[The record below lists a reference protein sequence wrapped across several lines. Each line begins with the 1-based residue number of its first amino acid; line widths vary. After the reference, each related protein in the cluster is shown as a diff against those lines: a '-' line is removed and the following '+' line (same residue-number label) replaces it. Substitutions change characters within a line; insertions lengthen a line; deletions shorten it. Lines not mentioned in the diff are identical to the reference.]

1 MRKILSAALA
11 LLLVLSSF
19 TGTVLFEHVHAEA
32 AEAISYKDATL
43 FELKTLTSA
52 DSETVKNFGKP
63 VDGFE
68 LTDGWCDTIMCQYA
82 DSGTM
87 AAFLAAIKNPGS
99 KLVIEYEGEADI
111 SLVLQVYENYTWEGF
126 STGTVADVDGTV
138 KSKTFDCK
146 AMIAALE
153 AKTYEQ
159 DGQTLNCKIDRLM
172 NFNVGGKGN
181 TLRSVKVVG
190 DVGPYELVLD
200 IDKRYVDNGET
211 LADGYEITDW
221 NPSIITGYMSNG
233 FIDTFKEAIQKENA
247 VIAVT
252 YTAGESAQTLRLYMQ
267 QGPLEGGT
275 SYPGAEY
282 NEALNIALDNGKN
295 LAIFSCAG
303 LIEKY
308 TSTTHGDDPTVTLS
322 VDKLHNFAVGGTGN
336 TIYGVQV
343 LVPTASTEP
352 DPVTDFEAFDLNLCI
367 GGWTY
372 DHTISIDH
380 YGKYKIDLELDTPKT
395 GYNWI
400 ILKCAESGTENAP
413 LKKTSL
419 NDGDSIKTT
428 SFVVNG
434 TPSTFKEG
442 KDTTTVTAEKTVEL
456 QYYFSYNQ
464 GVQLL
469 TEKPADPMN
478 SITIEFE
485 VIKGSATE
493 DDPEPTPSD
502 VEPVKVSDTVLV
514 EGVTAKA
521 FSLGD
526 PVTFGDTITLIMSGT
541 AADGVTLRGF
551 LGSQNDGSSQATAE
565 SFASGRFEDIT
576 VEQTSVDKG
585 VKQDDVKYFVFKAV
599 GGGPLD
605 VTFDSIYVYRCTKA
619 EFEAWHKENP
629 DFTTVVK
636 HEVDPNV
643 EPELVAKDVTVDGS
657 ELTVSLDPVVKEG
670 ETVTLIITG
679 NAAADIRGY
688 LGDGAGNG
696 ASTNTS
702 IQFATKGE
710 FEKARLEQ
718 TANKESNQLVIKG
731 SHYVDNAWESLAGTT
746 IDYIYIYRGSN
757 VDCKAWLEAHPD
769 FPESSEEAKCDHVG
783 TERTYKVNEEDP
795 TKHDV
800 TCAKCGELIESVEH
814 TYENGACTLC
824 EYKHDHTGEE
834 LKYTDNEDGTHK
846 VEYTVCKLVKEAEDC
861 TYDATTGKCTK
872 CGAAKPAEEEEC
884 DHVGTERTYQ
894 VNEKDATKHDVI
906 CAKCKTVIETVA
918 HTYEDGVCTACEAK
932 HDHTDE
938 KITYV
943 DKKDGT
949 HSATY
954 ADCGLVE
961 TAKHTYKDGVCTL
974 CESEH
979 DHADE
984 KITYVDKKD
993 GTHTA
998 TYADCGLVETAKHT
1012 YKDGVCTLC
1021 ESKHDHADEKV
1032 SYVDNKDGTHKA
1044 TYADCGLTVEEKCTY
1059 DEKTGKCVCG
1069 AEKKV
1074 EVSTECK
1081 EEHKGWTIVDVSSY
1095 KDMDGNFYIDLPKTG
1110 KTGDLMSIHIIG
1122 TVTGTD
1128 APRIFIANN
1137 GEWDNNFTGSYDHR
1151 LTVTDG
1157 VINYSA
1163 DSFVLTAPKSGGDVA
1178 SRIAFRDVKG
1188 LTITHLA
1195 YLFVD
1200 PTEEDPDAPTVPE
1213 CTQDHEG
1220 WKIVD
1225 VTTYKNKSGEFNIP
1239 ITGNVKA
1246 GDTLTVHIIGYATT
1260 AGRFYVANDEG
1271 SDHDLSGGR
1280 ANVIDEKVKL
1290 DANGVFDYT
1299 TEPFTL
1305 YAPKNGSIVATR
1317 FIFKDSKALTI
1328 THFAY
1333 LVEHPESEP
1342 KGYEEDETL
1351 TNATVEAEDDSVV
1364 ITPDGELKTEGLLVT
1379 FDGEG
1384 APAAGKVTVTLA
1396 GGTTVKFDYE
1406 KVDALSVE
1414 KFAPDR
1420 VENGVI
1426 TFNAVWGD
1434 CPGLWIGDNSTVTGY
1449 DSLQLKIDSV
1459 SDYSQFQIAYTDG
1472 SDNTVQGFANAGTY
1486 NIAIDPTKTIK
1497 QVFVQSSA
1505 AGGTVAISNI
1515 LLRKAPV
1522 EEATK
1527 IEVSFKAGKKYVEV
1541 PTDKNKTIT
1550 SVVVSY
1556 EGAEA
1561 ADIASVKISSGKKTE
1576 DVSSKI
1582 TLNGNAIRLGEDHH
1596 GFLYMGHI
1604 ITLPHTFG
1612 DDNVCTI
1619 CGYKR
1624 IVIEPTSKQIE
1635 TEVKINDD
1643 TVNKLDKE
1651 VTVADGTATCSDDQF
1666 SILLPRA
1673 YSIGDEV
1680 KIHIKGSS
1688 DGDFRIW
1695 AADGGTT
1702 MSPEPL
1708 WKASENGFTSGNF
1721 DLEITLKIG
1730 DKDNSGKE
1738 TANAVLFK
1746 GPAYGVK
1753 LNNFKLT
1760 YFAYYVEE
1768 EGDYKTSSDALYSLT
1783 TTGGQNFE
1791 NKNLAGGLALETND
1805 GRTRLATSWVGEGKV
1820 YDAMVNAFKANPEA
1834 VIKITYTGTITA
1846 FGIESENAGIL
1857 DVANEVTEG
1866 QKYTVM
1872 TVKVAD
1878 VLDTCKDAIA
1888 DSSWRNI
1895 YVVAEDGA
1903 VLYGFEVVP
1912 A

>member
-68 LTDGWCDTIMCQYA
+68 LTNGWCDTIMCQYA

-126 STGTVADVDGTV
+126 STGTVADVDGTI

-159 DGQTLNCKIDRLM
+159 DGQTLNCKIDRLL
-172 NFNVGGKGN
+172 NFSVGGKGN

-200 IDKRYVDNGET
+200 IDKRYVTDGET

-267 QGPLEGGT
+267 QGPLEGGE

-295 LAIFSCAG
+295 VAIFSCAG

-322 VDKLHNFAVGGTGN
+322 VDKLHNFAIGGTGN

-343 LVPTASTEP
+343 LAPSSTTEP
-352 DPVTDFEAFDLNLCI
+352 
-367 GGWTY
+367 
-372 DHTISIDH
+372 
-380 YGKYKIDLELDTPKT
+380 
-395 GYNWI
+395 
-400 ILKCAESGTENAP
+400 AP
-413 LKKTSL
+413 
-419 NDGDSIKTT
+419 
-428 SFVVNG
+428 
-434 TPSTFKEG
+434 E
-442 KDTTTVTAEKTVEL
+442 
-456 QYYFSYNQ
+456 
-464 GVQLL
+464 
-469 TEKPADPMN
+469 
-478 SITIEFE
+478 
-485 VIKGSATE
+485 
-493 DDPEPTPSD
+493 EPD
-502 VEPVKVSDTVLV
+502 
-514 EGVTAKA
+514 
-521 FSLGD
+521 
-526 PVTFGDTITLIMSGT
+526 
-541 AADGVTLRGF
+541 
-551 LGSQNDGSSQATAE
+551 
-565 SFASGRFEDIT
+565 
-576 VEQTSVDKG
+576 
-585 VKQDDVKYFVFKAV
+585 
-599 GGGPLD
+599 
-605 VTFDSIYVYRCTKA
+605 
-619 EFEAWHKENP
+619 
-629 DFTTVVK
+629 
-636 HEVDPNV
+636 
-643 EPELVAKDVTVDGS
+643 
-657 ELTVSLDPVVKEG
+657 
-670 ETVTLIITG
+670 
-679 NAAADIRGY
+679 
-688 LGDGAGNG
+688 
-696 ASTNTS
+696 TNTS
-702 IQFATKGE
+702 ILLDIGPNVWALSKSEAIDISKSGTYTLKATAGTMDGNSDDTFIGLKSDKEDKSTELPDGTTITLKSVKLGDTAVTVTKGE
-710 FEKARLEQ
+710 ETYTVKDGKLDFVLKLIAFDTNTNIFEGTLPSEFTTVEVTFVVNNPDDPLEPEVHEHTFDETKWEHDDTTHWHEC
-718 TANKESNQLVIKG
+718 TAKDCDKSEGYKTEPEEHTLD
-731 SHYVDNAWESLAGTT
+731 YV
-746 IDYIYIYRGSN
+746 
-757 VDCKAWLEAHPD
+757 
-769 FPESSEEAKCDHVG
+769 
-783 TERTYKVNEEDP
+783 VNEKDA

-800 TCAKCGELIESVEH
+800 TCTVCGAVIETVAH
-814 TYENGACTLC
+814 TYKDGVCTLC
-824 EYKHDHTGEE
+824 KAEHDHTGEE
-834 LKYTDNEDGTHK
+834 IKYTDNENGTHK

-884 DHVGTERTYQ
+884 DHVGTERTYK

-906 CAKCKTVIETVA
+906 CAKCKTLIETVP
-918 HTYEDGVCTACEAK
+918 HTYENGVCTACEAK
-932 HDHTDE
+932 HDHT
-938 KITYV
+938 
-943 DKKDGT
+943 
-949 HSATY
+949 
-954 ADCGLVE
+954 
-961 TAKHTYKDGVCTL
+961 
-974 CESEH
+974 
-979 DHADE
+979 DE

-1021 ESKHDHADEKV
+1021 ESEHDHADEKV

-1128 APRIFIANN
+1128 APRIFIANS

-1163 DSFVLTAPKSGGDVA
+1163 ESFVLTAPKAGGDVA

-1305 YAPKNGSIVATR
+1305 YAPKSGSIVATR

-1342 KGYEEDETL
+1342 KGYEEDEAL

>member
-1 MRKILSAALA
+1 MRKILSMLLA
-11 LLLVLSSF
+11 LTMILS
-19 TGTVLFEHVHAEA
+19 LFSSINVFA
-32 AEAISYKDATL
+32 AEASAGPDGVLVTLIKDGKSVAGGDFSGPKIGWGTKIIDNTSAEWADFVKAVNNKDAKFVLKYTVTGEVANEEYGWWNILQVDTPKGGFGHITIANYSGEAAKFVDTL
-43 FELKTLTSA
+43 DGKVMSNQWSLLHIGEHVVTYSTA
-52 DSETVKNFGKP
+52 DFANLLATHECTTKDEKEPDNPDKNFTHVAG
-63 VDGFE
+63 
-68 LTDGWCDTIMCQYA
+68 DTAVEKITALFSQSGLA
-82 DSGTM
+82 DTLSV
-87 AAFLAAIKNPGS
+87 S
-99 KLVIEYEGEADI
+99 VSSLVIEGP
-111 SLVLQVYENYTWEGF
+111 S
-126 STGTVADVDGTV
+126 GT
-138 KSKTFDCK
+138 
-146 AMIAALE
+146 
-153 AKTYEQ
+153 
-159 DGQTLNCKIDRLM
+159 
-172 NFNVGGKGN
+172 
-181 TLRSVKVVG
+181 
-190 DVGPYELVLD
+190 
-200 IDKRYVDNGET
+200 
-211 LADGYEITDW
+211 
-221 NPSIITGYMSNG
+221 
-233 FIDTFKEAIQKENA
+233 
-247 VIAVT
+247 
-252 YTAGESAQTLRLYMQ
+252 
-267 QGPLEGGT
+267 
-275 SYPGAEY
+275 
-282 NEALNIALDNGKN
+282 
-295 LAIFSCAG
+295 
-303 LIEKY
+303 
-308 TSTTHGDDPTVTLS
+308 
-322 VDKLHNFAVGGTGN
+322 
-336 TIYGVQV
+336 
-343 LVPTASTEP
+343 TEP
-352 DPVTDFEAFDLNLCI
+352 ED
-367 GGWTY
+367 
-372 DHTISIDH
+372 
-380 YGKYKIDLELDTPKT
+380 
-395 GYNWI
+395 
-400 ILKCAESGTENAP
+400 
-413 LKKTSL
+413 
-419 NDGDSIKTT
+419 
-428 SFVVNG
+428 
-434 TPSTFKEG
+434 
-442 KDTTTVTAEKTVEL
+442 
-456 QYYFSYNQ
+456 
-464 GVQLL
+464 
-469 TEKPADPMN
+469 KPD
-478 SITIEFE
+478 
-485 VIKGSATE
+485 
-493 DDPEPTPSD
+493 
-502 VEPVKVSDTVLV
+502 
-514 EGVTAKA
+514 
-521 FSLGD
+521 
-526 PVTFGDTITLIMSGT
+526 
-541 AADGVTLRGF
+541 
-551 LGSQNDGSSQATAE
+551 
-565 SFASGRFEDIT
+565 
-576 VEQTSVDKG
+576 
-585 VKQDDVKYFVFKAV
+585 
-599 GGGPLD
+599 
-605 VTFDSIYVYRCTKA
+605 
-619 EFEAWHKENP
+619 
-629 DFTTVVK
+629 
-636 HEVDPNV
+636 
-643 EPELVAKDVTVDGS
+643 
-657 ELTVSLDPVVKEG
+657 
-670 ETVTLIITG
+670 
-679 NAAADIRGY
+679 
-688 LGDGAGNG
+688 
-696 ASTNTS
+696 TNTS
-702 IQFATKGE
+702 ILLDIGPNVYALSKSEAIDISKSGTYTLKATAGTMDGNSDDTFIGLKSDKEDKSTELPDGTTITLKSVKLGDTAVTVTKGE
-710 FEKARLEQ
+710 ETYTVKDGKLDFVLKLIASDTNTNIFEGTLPSEFTTVEVTFVVNNPDDPLEPEVHEHTFDETKWEHDDTTHWHEC
-718 TANKESNQLVIKG
+718 TAEDCDKSEGYKTEPEKHTLDYVVNKE
-731 SHYVDNAWESLAGTT
+731 DA
-746 IDYIYIYRGSN
+746 
-757 VDCKAWLEAHPD
+757 
-769 FPESSEEAKCDHVG
+769 
-783 TERTYKVNEEDP
+783 

-800 TCAKCGELIESVEH
+800 TCTVCGAVIETVAH
-814 TYENGACTLC
+814 TYEDGACTLC
-824 EYKHDHTGEE
+824 KAEHDHTGEE
-834 LKYTDNEDGTHK
+834 IKYTDNENGTHK

-884 DHVGTERTYQ
+884 DHVGTERTYK

-906 CAKCKTVIETVA
+906 CAKCKTVIESVP

-932 HDHTDE
+932 HDHADE
-938 KITYV
+938 KVTYV
-943 DKKDGT
+943 DNKDGT
-949 HSATY
+949 H
-954 ADCGLVE
+954 
-961 TAKHTYKDGVCTL
+961 K
-974 CESEH
+974 
-979 DHADE
+979 
-984 KITYVDKKD
+984 
-993 GTHTA
+993 A

-1074 EVSTECK
+1074 EVSTECT

-1305 YAPKNGSIVATR
+1305 YAPKSGSIVATR

-1561 ADIASVKISSGKKTE
+1561 ADIASVKLSSGKKTE

-1624 IVIEPTSKQIE
+1624 IVIEPTSKLIE

-1643 TVNKLDKE
+1643 TVNKLDKV
-1651 VTVADGTATCSDDQF
+1651 VTVADGTAACSDDQF

-1708 WKASENGFTSGNF
+1708 WKANENGFTSGNF
-1721 DLEITLKIG
+1721 DLEITLTIG

-1746 GPAYGVK
+1746 GPSYGVK
-1753 LNNFKLT
+1753 LSNFKLT

-1768 EGDYKTSSDALYSLT
+1768 EGDYKTSSNALYSLT

-1791 NKNLAGGLALETND
+1791 NKNLAGGLELETND

>member
-352 DPVTDFEAFDLNLCI
+352 DPE
-367 GGWTY
+367 
-372 DHTISIDH
+372 
-380 YGKYKIDLELDTPKT
+380 
-395 GYNWI
+395 
-400 ILKCAESGTENAP
+400 
-413 LKKTSL
+413 
-419 NDGDSIKTT
+419 
-428 SFVVNG
+428 
-434 TPSTFKEG
+434 
-442 KDTTTVTAEKTVEL
+442 
-456 QYYFSYNQ
+456 
-464 GVQLL
+464 
-469 TEKPADPMN
+469 
-478 SITIEFE
+478 
-485 VIKGSATE
+485 
-493 DDPEPTPSD
+493 EPD
-502 VEPVKVSDTVLV
+502 
-514 EGVTAKA
+514 
-521 FSLGD
+521 
-526 PVTFGDTITLIMSGT
+526 
-541 AADGVTLRGF
+541 
-551 LGSQNDGSSQATAE
+551 
-565 SFASGRFEDIT
+565 
-576 VEQTSVDKG
+576 
-585 VKQDDVKYFVFKAV
+585 
-599 GGGPLD
+599 
-605 VTFDSIYVYRCTKA
+605 
-619 EFEAWHKENP
+619 
-629 DFTTVVK
+629 
-636 HEVDPNV
+636 
-643 EPELVAKDVTVDGS
+643 
-657 ELTVSLDPVVKEG
+657 
-670 ETVTLIITG
+670 
-679 NAAADIRGY
+679 
-688 LGDGAGNG
+688 
-696 ASTNTS
+696 TNTS
-702 IQFATKGE
+702 ILLDIGPNVWALSKSEAIDISKSGTYTLKATAGTMDGNSDDTFIGLKSDKEDKSTELPDGTTITLKSVKLGDTAVTVTKGE
-710 FEKARLEQ
+710 ETYTVKDGKLDFVLKLIAFDTNTNIFEGTLPSEFTTVEVTFVVNNPDDPLEPEVHEHTFDETKWEHDDTTHWHEC
-718 TANKESNQLVIKG
+718 TAKDCDKSEGYKTEPEEHTLT
-731 SHYVDNAWESLAGTT
+731 YV
-746 IDYIYIYRGSN
+746 
-757 VDCKAWLEAHPD
+757 
-769 FPESSEEAKCDHVG
+769 
-783 TERTYKVNEEDP
+783 VNEKDA

-800 TCAKCGELIESVEH
+800 TCTVCGAVIETVAH
-814 TYENGACTLC
+814 TYKDGVCTLC
-824 EYKHDHTGEE
+824 KAEHDHTGEE
-834 LKYTDNEDGTHK
+834 IKYTDNENGTHK

-884 DHVGTERTYQ
+884 DHVGTERTYK

-918 HTYEDGVCTACEAK
+918 HTYENGVCTACEAK
-932 HDHTDE
+932 HDHT
-938 KITYV
+938 
-943 DKKDGT
+943 
-949 HSATY
+949 
-954 ADCGLVE
+954 
-961 TAKHTYKDGVCTL
+961 
-974 CESEH
+974 
-979 DHADE
+979 DE

-1032 SYVDNKDGTHKA
+1032 SYVDNKDGTHTA

-1095 KDMDGNFYIDLPKTG
+1095 KDMDGNFYIDLTKTG

-1137 GEWDNNFTGSYDHR
+1137 GEWDNSFTGSYDHR

-1305 YAPKNGSIVATR
+1305 YAPKSGSIVATR

-1384 APAAGKVTVTLA
+1384 APAAGTVVVNYVAEDGKETKVIDNPDGDAEIISDCKAPNDFFGKGGFWGRTAANALDITIDEIKALFEVDGAAFTFVYSGTPDGYYGGVPKVNLNGKFDNAALCKLTTLSDGKIQA
-1396 GGTTVKFDYE
+1396 TVKLADIL
-1406 KVDALSVE
+1406 KASGVE
-1414 KFAPDR
+1414 VKDI
-1420 VENGVI
+1420 ENFLVQTCVQNFKIYSASFTVPGV
-1426 TFNAVWGD
+1426 A
-1434 CPGLWIGDNSTVTGY
+1434 ST
-1449 DSLQLKIDSV
+1449 
-1459 SDYSQFQIAYTDG
+1459 
-1472 SDNTVQGFANAGTY
+1472 
-1486 NIAIDPTKTIK
+1486 
-1497 QVFVQSSA
+1497 
-1505 AGGTVAISNI
+1505 
-1515 LLRKAPV
+1515 APV
-1522 EEATK
+1522 E
-1527 IEVSFKAGKKYVEV
+1527 FKAGKKYVEV

-1561 ADIASVKISSGKKTE
+1561 ADIASVKLSSGKKTE

-1624 IVIEPTSKQIE
+1624 IVIEPTSKLIE

-1651 VTVADGTATCSDDQF
+1651 VTVADGTAACSDDQF

-1746 GPAYGVK
+1746 GPSYGVK
-1753 LNNFKLT
+1753 LSNFKLT

-1768 EGDYKTSSDALYSLT
+1768 EGDYKTSSNALYSLT

-1791 NKNLAGGLALETND
+1791 NKNLAGGLELETND

-1857 DVANEVTEG
+1857 DVANKVTEG